1 MTLAIIMEKCERVVL
16 APYDFSQLAQTNSQ
30 CENIGARMVLPS
42 PLLLVDDDPFTLV
55 MLANMFQ
62 TLGFTDIA
70 QADSVNG
77 ALVIAQS
84 VRPRAAVVDLDL
96 GEGPTGID
104 LAHGLRQDF
113 PHIGIV
119 ILSTYADPR
128 LIGSR
133 QQPLPDQVVYVVKQS
148 ISDTSVLLDAVTQSV
163 VHLNDKSTSLSST
176 SEIANLGDIQVD
188 IMRLIAAG
196 MANAQIAQT
205 LIMQEASVE
214 KAIARL
220 IKQLGVKATRNQ
232 NQRVLIAQEYYRM
245 TKASHESR

>member
-1 MTLAIIMEKCERVVL
+1 MTLPL
-16 APYDFSQLAQTNSQ
+16 
-30 CENIGARMVLPS
+30 

-55 MLANMFQ
+55 MLTNTFQ

-70 QADSVNG
+70 QADSVNE
-77 ALVIAQS
+77 ALVIARS

-104 LAHGLRQDF
+104 LAHGLRHDF

-133 QQPLPDQVVYVVKQS
+133 QQPLPDRAIYVVKQS
-148 ISDTSVLLDAVTQSV
+148 LSDTSVLLNAVTHSV
-163 VHLNDKSTSLSST
+163 VHLNDQATSLSPT
-176 SEIANLGDIQVD
+176 SEIANLGDVQVD

>member
-1 MTLAIIMEKCERVVL
+1 MTLPL
-16 APYDFSQLAQTNSQ
+16 
-30 CENIGARMVLPS
+30 

-55 MLANMFQ
+55 MLTNTFQ

-70 QADSVNG
+70 QADSVNE
-77 ALVIAQS
+77 ALVIARS

-104 LAHGLRQDF
+104 LAHGLRHDF

-133 QQPLPDQVVYVVKQS
+133 QQPLPDRAIYVVKQS
-148 ISDTSVLLDAVTQSV
+148 ISDTSVLLNAVTHSV
-163 VHLNDKSTSLSST
+163 VHLNDQSTSLSST
-176 SEIANLGDIQVD
+176 SEIANLGDVQVD

-220 IKQLGVKATRNQ
+220 IKHLGVKATRNQ

>member
-1 MTLAIIMEKCERVVL
+1 
-16 APYDFSQLAQTNSQ
+16 
-30 CENIGARMVLPS
+30 MVLPS
-42 PLLLVDDDPFTLV
+42 PLLLVDDDDPFTLV
-55 MLANMFQ
+55 MLTNTFQ

-70 QADSVNG
+70 QADSVNE
-77 ALVIAQS
+77 ALVIARS

-104 LAHGLRQDF
+104 LAHGLRHDF

-133 QQPLPDQVVYVVKQS
+133 QQPLPDRVIYVVKQS
-148 ISDTSVLLDAVTQSV
+148 ISDTSVLLNAVTHCV
-163 VHLNDKSTSLSST
+163 VHLNDQAILLSPT
-176 SEIANLGDIQVD
+176 SEIANLGDVQVD

-232 NQRVLIAQEYYRM
+232 NQRVLIAQEYCRM

>member
-1 MTLAIIMEKCERVVL
+1 MTLPL
-16 APYDFSQLAQTNSQ
+16 
-30 CENIGARMVLPS
+30 

-55 MLANMFQ
+55 MLTNTFQ

-70 QADSVNG
+70 QADSVNE
-77 ALVIAQS
+77 ALVIARS

-104 LAHGLRQDF
+104 LAHGLRHDF

-119 ILSTYADPR
+119 ILSTYVDPR

-133 QQPLPDQVVYVVKQS
+133 QQPLPDRAIYVVKQS
-148 ISDTSVLLDAVTQSV
+148 ISDTSVLLNAVTHSV
-163 VHLNDKSTSLSST
+163 VHLNDQSTSLSST
-176 SEIANLGDIQVD
+176 SEIANLGDVQVD

>member
-1 MTLAIIMEKCERVVL
+1 MTLPL
-16 APYDFSQLAQTNSQ
+16 
-30 CENIGARMVLPS
+30 

-55 MLANMFQ
+55 MLTNTFQ

-70 QADSVNG
+70 QADSVNE
-77 ALVIAQS
+77 ALVIARS

-104 LAHGLRQDF
+104 LAHGLRHDF

-133 QQPLPDQVVYVVKQS
+133 QQPLPDRAIYVVKQS
-148 ISDTSVLLDAVTQSV
+148 ISDTSVLLNAVTHSV
-163 VHLNDKSTSLSST
+163 VHLNDQSTSLSST
-176 SEIANLGDIQVD
+176 SEIANLGDVQVD

>member
-1 MTLAIIMEKCERVVL
+1 MTLPL
-16 APYDFSQLAQTNSQ
+16 
-30 CENIGARMVLPS
+30 

-55 MLANMFQ
+55 MLTNTFQ

-70 QADSVNG
+70 QADSVNE
-77 ALVIAQS
+77 ALVIARS

-104 LAHGLRQDF
+104 LAHGLRHDF

-133 QQPLPDQVVYVVKQS
+133 QQPLPDRAIYVVKQS
-148 ISDTSVLLDAVTQSV
+148 ISDTSVLLNAVTHSV
-163 VHLNDKSTSLSST
+163 VHLNDQSTSLSPT
-176 SEIANLGDIQVD
+176 SEIANLGDVQVD